1 MQGTLTEIDLRSI
14 LQLIELGQRT
24 GELLIESYYPSYG
37 MYFQAQRG
45 QEKKPPNYQS
55 GKYLYPQKLVWLV
68 FFVNGKIAY
77 TTEVNRNNL
86 SKLRDY
92 LYRYQNIMSFEGL
105 EVGEIYENN
114 PPEYAYLWS
123 LLEKKFLTASQSR
136 NILHNMIQEIIFDLF
151 NLHQGSF
158 IFQKGSPLA
167 PQLTSLEIEPLMGKT
182 MRQLQ
187 LWKQLRPEIQ
197 SPSQCPIITNPEKL
211 QIDLSSNTY
220 QGLYRFCDG
229 QTSLRQLSRHLNRD
243 LVTISKAIYP
253 YLQKGWVQ
261 LIGKENPCL
270 LEEQDSRTNQSGV
283 KPSLFCLDDDLTI
296 VKTVETFLSTEG
308 YPVTVMSEPLKAVER
323 LFQLKPQLILCDLVM
338 PQLDG
343 YEICAMLRG
352 SSLFR
357 ETPIII
363 LTGKDSYM
371 DRIQAKLLGATDYL
385 TKPFGKQELLTLIE
399 KYLNC
404 DGK

>member
-24 GELLIESYYPSYG
+24 GELLIESYYPSYK
-37 MYFQAQRG
+37 MYFESQREQIKKTSNNQA
-45 QEKKPPNYQS
+45 S
-55 GKYLYPQKLVWLV
+55 KYTYPQKLVWV
-68 FFVNGKIAY
+68 IFFINGKIAY
-77 TTEVNRNNL
+77 ATEVNRNNS
-86 SKLRDY
+86 SKLEDY
-92 LYRYQNIMSFEGL
+92 LYLYQNKVSVEKL
-105 EVGEIYENN
+105 EVGEMSDNN
-114 PPEYAYLWS
+114 PPEHVYLWS
-123 LLEKKFLTASQSR
+123 LLKKKLLTASQVR
-136 NILHNMIQEIIFDLF
+136 AILHKMIQEIVFDLF
-151 NLHQGSF
+151 NLHQGFF

-167 PQLTSLEIEPLMGKT
+167 PQLTSLEIEPLMGQT
-182 MRQLQ
+182 MKQLQ
-187 LWKQLRPEIQ
+187 LWKQLLPEIQ
-197 SPSQCPIITNPEKL
+197 SPSQCPIITDPEKL
-211 QIDLSSNTY
+211 QANLPENTY
-220 QGLYRFCDG
+220 QWLYRFCDG
-229 QTSLRQLSRHLNRD
+229 QTSLGQLSRHLNRD

-261 LIGKENPCL
+261 LIGKEGIDL
-270 LEEQDSRTNQSGV
+270 LEEQDFRTTQGGV

-296 VKTVETFLSTEG
+296 VKTVEIFLTTEG
-308 YPVTVMSEPLKAVER
+308 YPITVMSEPLRAIET

-385 TKPFGKQELLTLIE
+385 TKPFEKRELLTLIE
-399 KYLNC
+399 KYLNY